1 MVMKSPYTLKKIP
14 VTAIVDLF
22 LTYDCN
28 MRCPYCF
35 VQDSGKKVTM
45 SPDVLDTAI
54 DWIVTTSGPI
64 AEIVFLGGEPTLTP
78 LLIERAIAR
87 VKNWE
92 RRCPIKISFNMTTN
106 ALYIDETLAANFARW
121 GVNYMISIDGYGKR
135 QDRSRPT
142 ITGESSF
149 EIFRSKFD
157 MLLKYQNSMAGRVTV
172 LPKNVVG
179 LNNDLQRLHAMGFSS
194 FIVSPATGIKWSD
207 KQINKYI
214 GEMVDFA
221 SQRKSRNGKK
231 IPYLSPVDDPDQGE
245 HGWGC
250 SAGNGR
256 YSIDPQG
263 KIFACGRMTSL
274 DDDAGLVFGDIY
286 EGIDPKGNILKFQDR
301 SYESRLQCIDCYMR
315 DKCIGGCAAVN
326 FEETGSVVTPS
337 ANECRFAKAVEEI
350 KSKTRHKAGYN

>member
-1 MVMKSPYTLKKIP
+1 MVMKRKCKQKKIP
-14 VTAIVDLF
+14 TTLIVDLF

-35 VQDSGKKVTM
+35 VQDSGNQVTM
-45 SPDVLDTAI
+45 SAEVLDSAI
-54 DWIVTTSGPI
+54 DWIVTTSGPT
-64 AEIVFLGGEPTLTP
+64 AEIVFLGGEPTLSP
-78 LLIERAIAR
+78 LLIERAVAR
-87 VKNWE
+87 VRNWE
-92 RRCPIKISFNMTTN
+92 RRSPIKISFNMTTN
-106 ALYIDETLAANFARW
+106 ALNIDETLAANFARW

-142 ITGESSF
+142 VSGESSF
-149 EIFRSKFD
+149 EIFQSKFD

-179 LNNDLQRLHAMGFSS
+179 LSDDLHRLHEMGFSS

-207 KQINKYI
+207 EQIKQYVE
-214 GEMVDFA
+214 EMVDFG
-221 SQRKSRNGKK
+221 SRRKSKNGKK

-245 HGWGC
+245 HSWGC

-286 EGIDPKGNILKFQDR
+286 QGIDPKGNILKFQDR

-326 FEETGSVVTPS
+326 FEETGSVVVP
-337 ANECRFAKAVEEI
+337 ALNECRFVKAVEEI
-350 KSKTRHKAGYN
+350 KIKTNYQSA